1 MPVPLFIGNI
11 LDDQGVFFRLSTRV
25 GESLWPLWR
34 EEALLGPP
42 KRLEDFVKG
51 KRDGSW

>member
-1 MPVPLFIGNI
+1 MPIPLFIGNI
-11 LDDQGVFFRLSTRV
+11 LDEQGVFFRLSTRV
-25 GESLWPLWR
+25 DESLWALWR

-51 KRDGSW
+51 KRDSSW